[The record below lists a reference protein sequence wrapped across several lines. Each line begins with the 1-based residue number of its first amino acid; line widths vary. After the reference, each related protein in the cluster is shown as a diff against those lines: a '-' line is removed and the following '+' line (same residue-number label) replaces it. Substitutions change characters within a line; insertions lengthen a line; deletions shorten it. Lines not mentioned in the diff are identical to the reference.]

1 MVGGMNETIR
11 TQLAHRTIREFTG
24 EPIPEETMQTL
35 FDVAVRTSTSRG
47 FQQSVFIRVK
57 DQAKR
62 DELAR
67 IANQPY
73 IARAPELL
81 VGVLDVRRGIRI
93 LEELDQP
100 TQGAANMVVFR
111 EAFTDTVLMI
121 QNVSVAAETLGLG
134 VSHLGSVLN
143 DYAAAIEVL
152 ELPKYTFPVLG
163 MILGYPNQ
171 EPQLKPRMDKSL
183 RVHTDVYQ
191 EPESWTETLKD
202 YDDEMHTYYD
212 LRDANRRVDQFTTQI
227 ARKFIEDF
235 NERSPIPH
243 IKAQGFDLES

>member
-1 MVGGMNETIR
+1 MNETIR

-24 EPIPEETMQTL
+24 EPISEETMQTL

-47 FQQSVFIRVK
+47 FQQSVLIRVK

-67 IANQPY
+67 IANQEY
-73 IARAPELL
+73 IARAPELF
-81 VGVLDVRRGIRI
+81 VGVLDARRGIRI
-93 LEELDQP
+93 REELGAT

-121 QNVSVAAETLGLG
+121 QNVSVAAESLGLG
-134 VSHLGSVLN
+134 VAHLGSVLN
-143 DYAAAIEVL
+143 DYAAVIEML
-152 ELPKYTFPVLG
+152 ELPKYTFPVVG

-171 EPQLKPRMDKSL
+171 EPQLKPRMDKSF
-183 RVHTDVYQ
+183 RIHTDVYQ
-191 EPESWTETLKD
+191 EPESWIESLKD
-202 YDDEMHTYYD
+202 YDEEMHTYYD
-212 LRDANRRVDQFTTQI
+212 LREANRRVDRFTTQI
-227 ARKFIEDF
+227 EGKFIENF

-243 IKAQGFDLES
+243 IQAQGFDFGIGE

>member
-1 MVGGMNETIR
+1 MNETIR

-47 FQQSVFIRVK
+47 FQQAVLIRVK

-67 IANQPY
+67 IGNQPY

-81 VGVLDVRRGIRI
+81 VGVLDVRRGVRI
-93 LEELDQP
+93 LDELGEP
-100 TQGAANMVVFR
+100 SENAANMVVFR

-143 DYAAAIEVL
+143 DYAAAIDVL

-163 MILGYPNQ
+163 MMLGYPNQ
-171 EPQLKPRMDKSL
+171 EPQLKPRMDKSF

-191 EPESWTETLKD
+191 EPESWTDSLKE
-202 YDDEMHTYYD
+202 YDAQMHTYYD

-227 ARKFIEDF
+227 ARKFIEDYDAH
-235 NERSPIPH
+235 NPIPH
-243 IKAQGFDLES
+243 MLAQGFDLGS